1 MVMSTS
7 QIDEVV
13 SYFGSQRKTATA
25 LDITQPTV
33 NHMVSTGQVS
43 VKSALII
50 QKRTNGQFKALDLCP
65 ELKNYFS
72 ELTVV

>member
-1 MVMSTS
+1 MQNN
-7 QIDEVV
+7 QIKEVV

-33 NHMVSTGQVS
+33 NHMISTGQVS

-50 QKRTNGQFKALDLCP
+50 QMKTNGQFKALDLCP
-65 ELKNYFS
+65 ELKNYFT
-72 ELTVV
+72 ELTVA